1 MPINYADYESL
12 TVAELKN
19 MAEQMGVEI
28 PHDARKSD
36 IIDALRAASQKDEF
50 QKVLEEVPPHAEQQN
65 VYTRQM
71 SSTETALVSNEDFWV
86 LKLHS

>member
-1 MPINYADYESL
+1 MPIDYADYEAL
-12 TVAELKN
+12 TVAELKD
-19 MAEQMGVEI
+19 MAAQLGVEI

-36 IIDALRAASQKDEF
+36 IIDALRATSQKDEF
-50 QKVLEEVPPHAEQQN
+50 QKVLEEVPPSVEQQN